1 MSVKEAKANPMENDI
16 TGQELNLQDVET
28 EAAAAA
34 AVEIEKPQVDP
45 ALQMRL

>member
-28 EAAAAA
+28 EAAA
-34 AVEIEKPQVDP
+34 VEIEKPQVDP